1 MMAKKE
7 GKKER
12 RSWTFVSVETSQG
25 REQLRQTVH
34 LGEDG
39 SDSHGQVVHDESGSD
54 GVYGFLVSQSG
65 IRATR
70 LNRWNILSLMASF
83 NLIRFSPL
91 SISPSPK
98 TFSFIFTTQGLSP
111 SLSLFLYLS
120 ICLSLSLFSLLPSS
134 FRTPDIDPLSPFLR
148 NLATWLGYPVV
159 AKGDFFQKKKRRKK
173 LFTL

>member
-1 MMAKKE
+1 MAKKE
-7 GKKER
+7 GEKER

-83 NLIRFSPL
+83 NLIRFSPP

-111 SLSLFLYLS
+111 SFPYIPLSLYLS
-120 ICLSLSLFSLLPSS
+120 ICLCLSSHFFLLPSE
-134 FRTPDIDPLSPFLR
+134 SPISIHFLHFFE
-148 NLATWLGYPVV
+148 TWQHG
-159 AKGDFFQKKKRRKK
+159 
-173 LFTL
+173 